1 MNKLVALAALGVLAL
16 GGGSA
21 IGGTNATG
29 LQGYVKR
36 GPTRPVC
43 RVGVPCT
50 EPARGVKLIFS
61 RSGKVAAT
69 AVTNE
74 KGWYHVRLRAG
85 RYTVRTNKRG
95 PEATPQPRTAS
106 VPTTTVRRRD
116 FLLDTGL
123 R

>member
-1 MNKLVALAALGVLAL
+1 MTKLVALATLVILAL
-16 GGGSA
+16 GGGAA

-43 RVGVPCT
+43 RIGVPCT

-61 RSGKVAAT
+61 RSGTTVAT
-69 AVTNE
+69 TTTNK
-74 KGWYHVRLRAG
+74 KGWYRLTLRSG

-95 PEATPQPRTAS
+95 HEAVPQPRAVT
-106 VPTTTVRRRD
+106 VPTSTVRRRD
-116 FLLDTGL
+116 FMLDTGL

>member
-1 MNKLVALAALGVLAL
+1 MTKLVALATLVILAL

-43 RVGVPCT
+43 RIGVPCD
-50 EPARGVKLIFS
+50 EPARGLKLIFS
-61 RSGKVAAT
+61 RSGKAVAT
-69 AVTNE
+69 ATTNR
-74 KGWYHVRLRAG
+74 KGWYRVTMRPG

-95 PEATPQPRTAS
+95 PEALPQPRAVT
-106 VPTTTVRRRD
+106 VPTSTVRRRD
-116 FLLDTGL
+116 FMLDTGL

>member
-1 MNKLVALAALGVLAL
+1 MRSLVALPALALLAL

-21 IGGTNATG
+21 LGGTNGTG

-36 GPTRPVC
+36 GPTMPVC

-61 RSGKVAAT
+61 RSGRAVAT
-69 AVTNE
+69 ATTNR
-74 KGWYHVRLRAG
+74 KGWYRVTLKPG
-85 RYTVRTNKRG
+85 RYTVRTNRKG
-95 PEATPQPRTAS
+95 LEALPQPRTAT
-106 VPTTTVRRRD
+106 VPASTVRRRD

>member
-1 MNKLVALAALGVLAL
+1 MKQLVALAALGVLAL

-74 KGWYHVRLRAG
+74 KGWYEALHRLCTKVAQ
-85 RYTVRTNKRG
+85 
-95 PEATPQPRTAS
+95 AAAAAA
-106 VPTTTVRRRD
+106 
-116 FLLDTGL
+116 
-123 R
+123 

>member
-1 MNKLVALAALGVLAL
+1 MTRLVALAAFAALAL
-16 GGGSA
+16 GCGSA
-21 IGGTNATG
+21 GGGTSTG

-50 EPARGVKLIFS
+50 APAKGVKLVFS

-69 AVTNE
+69 ATTNK
-74 KGWYHVRLRAG
+74 KGWYHVTLRPG
-85 RYTVRTNKRG
+85 RYTVRTPGKG
-95 PEATPQPRTAS
+95 HEATPQPHLVT
-106 VPTTTVRRRD
+106 VPTSTVKRRD
-116 FLLDTGL
+116 FYLDTGI

>member
-1 MNKLVALAALGVLAL
+1 MTKLVALAALAILAL
-16 GGGSA
+16 AGGSA
-21 IGGTNATG
+21 IGGTSAAG
-29 LQGYVKR
+29 LRGYVKR

-61 RSGKVAAT
+61 RSGKAVAT
-69 AVTNE
+69 ATTNQ
-74 KGWYHVRLRAG
+74 KGWYRVALRPG
-85 RYTVRTNKRG
+85 RYTVRTNKKG
-95 PEATPQPRTAS
+95 PEATPQPRTAN
-106 VPTTTVRRRD
+106 VPASTVRRRD